1 MDIPNL
7 FYRQNASSQQRMA
20 SLEIPTLDLLREKFH
35 VFGKAVDMRH

>member
-20 SLEIPTLDLLREKFH
+20 WLKIPTLDLLRETFQ
-35 VFGKAVDMRH
+35 VFGKAVDMLH